1 MHTMAK
7 IVKWSFCLA
16 FLLAADAASAKTY
29 YVGPSGNDENPGTE
43 GEPFASIA
51 AALAKE
57 DVTEVRVAAGDYATM
72 AGMAEE
78 VTGMKDGN
86 FLGILRS
93 PVKIV
98 GAGAD
103 VVTLHCSK
111 GSAARA
117 CGFWL
122 NDAGAE
128 VSGVTVVGSTSANG
142 QYDVGTA
149 FHVLAGTVKDCVV
162 RDSGSQAMSSQV
174 RLAGADAVM
183 QDCQI
188 VNNVGPTNCKYCPGV
203 TVVNGL
209 LLRCLISDN
218 QGGDASKA
226 NGLYLSKGEV
236 RDCIIRNCT
245 GANASACYGGGVY
258 MLGGSLIGCTVTNNY
273 NGSRYMS
280 VNTLSAGGVYAAF
293 DAANVKEICISNC
306 LIAAN
311 HNYVHMGVDVSGLVL
326 DNRLAKVYDTVIEN
340 NRGAGGPQLYM
351 KTDCLV
357 SNCEIRDLDG
367 NALVKQ
373 DAGTMTEDCVLDDG
387 TASETRPAETFVSLN
402 GSDTPPYDE
411 PAKATRSLQR
421 AIDAVRVGGTV
432 HVAVGSYSDNLDLHM
447 ATRDYYRN
455 VIITKKVKVL
465 GPDDPADATFTFRN
479 GSTST
484 HSCGILVGADG
495 ALVSGLTLT
504 GYHQMSGD
512 SYVANCGAVLHVKEG
527 TVSNV
532 VVTGCGCASHTTQP
546 VALTGGVITHSTI
559 RDNYY
564 NRTGNNWGRGSQGL
578 AIAAGEFRHGVV
590 RNNGIL
596 EATSDKGEANG
607 ILMSGGKV
615 SDTIVEG
622 NHGGGGDNFG
632 AGVKMTGGTLERCIV
647 QNNNANPSSSHN
659 NVAGGVF
666 ASGGTIRNCLIGNNT
681 SSVSSS
687 SSAGGLYVSGTSASV
702 LHSTLVKNV
711 SAAGSTGASLA
722 NGSTMKACVSTDKI
736 SCTAG
741 TADVYTEGLNFYD
754 PAVTFPLD
762 WETVKGYSIT
772 AASAG
777 YNAVRENLVTDD
789 LLGVVRPVVGE
800 DENDFPDAGAM
811 EKVKA
816 AGILA
821 LVDPASATLAK
832 GDSVTFRVSVDGDD
846 TTVKACH
853 WKVTFGG
860 VTSEYDTTTD
870 TFTLTATEAGT
881 YALSVQVTN
890 GSDITSPEKEVSVVS
905 KPFVCFVAKDGAS
918 IAPYDEPEKAATNL
932 CDAIDAVFG
941 AAGRPGLVRVAAGDY
956 SGLATAQAGNGF
968 SYAAVLEKAVRVVAD
983 EGPDQTSVTFNSSD
997 DIGGGFY
1004 LGNDDAVLSGFTVS
1018 GQVATSAGTES
1029 MWPSVGSGLT
1039 MLRGTATNCVFTQ
1052 CRTSM
1057 HVVPAVSMT
1066 DGTLTGCT
1074 IGPNS
1079 MKNGQFGRGA
1089 IGLYVGGGTVTNC
1102 VITENSIASDCN
1114 NPDLLYASGLYLTG
1128 GGVVTDSI
1136 ICSNRF
1142 VSSKQF
1148 QANQPV
1154 HAAGAVLM
1162 GGTLENCHVFA
1173 NAYSETNAD
1182 NTYESAGVAVNNSE
1196 AVVRNCLI
1204 DGNRCGNTH
1213 AESGAGLTIRA
1224 GLVDHVTITGNGPL
1238 DDVGTVGGLG
1248 VSGGTVKNTI
1258 GWGNAAGD
1266 ASVAGG
1272 TVTHSCAPELTTGTG
1287 NLAVDPKFRRK
1298 GYAIGMHSPCA
1309 YAGEGGTY
1317 MGYAAPVPDGLTI
1330 LVR

>member
-7 IVKWSFCLA
+7 IVKWSFCLGI
-16 FLLAADAASAKTY
+16 LLAAGSASATTY
-29 YVGPSGNDENPGTE
+29 YVGPSGSDENPGTE
-43 GEPFASIA
+43 AEPFASIA
-51 AALAKE
+51 AALAKD

-72 AGMAEE
+72 AGMAEA
-78 VTGMKDGN
+78 VTGMTDGN

-128 VSGVTVVGSTSANG
+128 VSGVTVVGSTSWNVTYG
-142 QYDVGTA
+142 TFGTA
-149 FHVLAGTVKDCVV
+149 FQIVAGTVKDCVV
-162 RDSGSQAMSSQV
+162 RDCGSQAVSSQV
-174 RLAGADAVM
+174 RLDGAGAVM
-183 QDCQI
+183 QDCKI
-188 VNNVGPTNCKYCPGV
+188 VNNVGPTNCKCCPGV
-203 TVVNGL
+203 TIADGL

-218 QGGDASKA
+218 QGGDATRA
-226 NGLYLSKGEV
+226 NGLDMTGGEA
-236 RDCIIRNCT
+236 RDCIIRNCN
-245 GANASACYGGGVY
+245 GANNTACLAGGVY
-258 MLGGSLIGCTVTNNY
+258 LNGGFLNGCTVTNNN

-280 VNTLSAGGVYAAF
+280 ADTTAGAGGVYIGNNVAAC
-293 DAANVKEICISNC
+293 VSNC
-306 LIAAN
+306 LIAGN
-311 HNYVHMGVDVSGLVL
+311 HDYVLRGRNVAGLVV
-326 DNRLAKVYDTVIEN
+326 DSSKAKVYDTVIED
-340 NRGAGGPQLYM
+340 NRAANGPQVYM
-351 KTDCLV
+351 KTECLV
-357 SNCEIRDLDG
+357 SNCTIRDSDG
-367 NALVKQ
+367 NELVRR

-387 TASETRPAETFVSLN
+387 TASETRPAETFVSLT
-402 GSDTPPYDE
+402 GSDTAPYDE

-432 HVAVGSYSDNLDLHM
+432 HVAAGDYKDNLDLRA
-447 ATRDYYRN
+447 ATRDYSRN
-455 VIITKKVKVL
+455 VFITKKVRVQ
-465 GPDDPADATFTFRN
+465 GPDDPSTAVFTYKNNSTLGSGIQMGCADAFL
-479 GSTST
+479 
-484 HSCGILVGADG
+484 CGI
-495 ALVSGLTLT
+495 TLT
-504 GYHQMSGD
+504 GYHKLRDGEA
-512 SYVANCGAVLHVKEG
+512 YKYAGAVLHVNAG
-527 TVSNV
+527 MVSNV
-532 VVTGCGCASHTTQP
+532 VVTGCTVDTHTTQP
-546 VALTGGVITHSTI
+546 VGMVGGVVTHTVI

-564 NRTGNNWGRGSQGL
+564 QGSSCGRGSMGL
-578 AIAAGEFRHGVV
+578 LVAGGEFRHGIV
-590 RNNGIL
+590 RNNGIKDNL
-596 EATSDKGEANG
+596 GDQALANG
-607 ILMSGGKV
+607 VLLWGGTI
-615 SDTIVEG
+615 SDTIIE
-622 NHGGGGDNFG
+622 NNYGGGASKFG
-632 AGVKMTGGTLERCIV
+632 AGVNMTGGTLERCII
-647 QNNNANPSSSHN
+647 QNNAANPSASRTSA
-659 NVAGGVF
+659 AGGVY
-666 ASGGTIRNCLIGNNT
+666 ASGGTIRNCLIGHNST
-681 SSVSSS
+681 PLG
-687 SSAGGLYVSGTSASV
+687 SSAGGLFTEKAAVVVQHCTFVGNTASAGTD
-702 LHSTLVKNV
+702 
-711 SAAGSTGASLA
+711 GAVLA
-722 NGSTMKACVSTDKI
+722 NGSSMKACVSTDKI
-736 SCTAG
+736 SCTTG

-811 EKVKA
+811 EKVKS

-870 TFTLTATEAGT
+870 TFTLTATEAGA

-890 GSDITSPEKEVSVVS
+890 GSDVTSPEKEVSVVS

-956 SGLATAQAGNGF
+956 SDLATALAGDGF
-968 SYAAVLEKAVRVVAD
+968 SYVAVLDKPVQVVAD
-983 EGPDQTSVTFNSSD
+983 EGPERTSIAFDSAE
-997 DIGGGFY
+997 DIGGGFI
-1004 LGNDDAVLSGFTVS
+1004 LNDDDALLSGFTVS
-1018 GQVATSAGTES
+1018 GRVNTTGKSEVWTQ
-1029 MWPSVGSGLT
+1029 SGIGVT
-1039 MLRGTATNCVFTQ
+1039 MTKGVVSNCVFRQ
-1052 CRTSM
+1052 CRTT
-1057 HVVPAVSMT
+1057 VFTLPAVLVAG
-1066 DGTLTGCT
+1066 GTVTGCT

-1079 MKNGQFGRGA
+1079 AAWGQFGRGA

-1114 NPDLLYASGLYLTG
+1114 NPDLLYASGLYLAG
-1128 GGVVTDSI
+1128 SGVVTDSI

-1173 NAYSETNAD
+1173 NDYSETNAD
-1182 NTYESAGVAVNNSE
+1182 NTYESAGVAVNDSA
-1196 AVVRNCLI
+1196 AVVCNCLI
-1204 DGNRCGNTH
+1204 EGNRCGNTH

-1258 GWGNAAGD
+1258 VWGNVAGD